1 MLHRSDVE
9 RQSRRRKIVYQGE
22 LMHDGISQSQP
33 QAVFYLHWIV
43 LARPA
48 FLALMAAAGIAVA
61 WILGAVALGPQA
73 SRDILYPAA
82 LSSLGLFILA
92 LGPLMQG
99 MVRRE
104 TTAVEVYGDRIVYR
118 TGLFQTLER
127 TLRAS
132 EIVGVDLAQD
142 VSQRLLGCGNLRI
155 DTRGVDS
162 VVILDLE
169 NAATV
174 RSICQQAVGE
184 ARGAR
189 RPEVA

>member
-1 MLHRSDVE
+1 MN
-9 RQSRRRKIVYQGE
+9 
-22 LMHDGISQSQP
+22 DGIMEPEP
-33 QAVFYLHWIV
+33 QATFYLHWIV

-48 FLALMAAAGIAVA
+48 FLALAAAAGIAVI
-61 WILGAVALGPQA
+61 WVFGAVALGPQA
-73 SRDILYPAA
+73 NRDILFPAA

-92 LGPLMQG
+92 LGPLIQG

-104 TTAVEVYGDRIVYR
+104 TTKVEVFDDRIVYR

-142 VSQRLLGCGNLRI
+142 VSQRILGCGNLRI

-162 VVILDLE
+162 VVILDL
-169 NAATV
+169 ADAVTV
-174 RSICQQAVGE
+174 RSICQQAVGV
-184 ARGAR
+184 ARGGR
-189 RPEVA
+189 RAEVA